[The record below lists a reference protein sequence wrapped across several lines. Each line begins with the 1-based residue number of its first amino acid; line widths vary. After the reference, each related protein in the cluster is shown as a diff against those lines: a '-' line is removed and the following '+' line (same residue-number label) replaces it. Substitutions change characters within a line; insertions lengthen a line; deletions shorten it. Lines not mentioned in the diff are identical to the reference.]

1 MWNLKKF
8 EEIYSRYQSSG
19 LRIEEFC
26 RNECIVRSKFY
37 YWHRKLRKST
47 IHQRSESPGFV
58 PVVFTSGGL
67 SPQSANMLPRQ
78 PVPGIH
84 PPGNEVYEIVYPDG
98 VVLRV
103 PRGTDLEQLRSLIQL
118 IHQGHV

>member
-37 YWHRKLRKST
+37 YWQRKLRKSS
-47 IHQRSESPGFV
+47 QPPGFV
-58 PVVFTSGGL
+58 PVVFTGTGL
-67 SPQSANMLPRQ
+67 SSQPASMLPRQ
-78 PVPGIH
+78 PVPGGH

-103 PRGTDLEQLRSLIQL
+103 PRGTGMEQLRSLIL
-118 IHQGHV
+118 LMHQGNV